1 MLVTPSR
8 AETPELAYRS
18 EVWRKLLH
26 LFALTIP
33 IGYYYVPWPVGAA
46 ICFGFF
52 LISLIIDI
60 ARFRKWPIQ
69 RYWLPIAG
77 PIVRPRE
84 RDNFTGATNIL
95 ASGWLCIVLFATPA
109 AAMGMATIILGD
121 TAAAL
126 VGRRWGRH
134 KITGNRSWEG
144 SSAFFLAAVVG
155 GVLIPGVSW
164 PLALAAAALATVV
177 EAVSQRVDD
186 NLSVPLMVG
195 LFVHVALLYA

>member
-1 MLVTPSR
+1 MNTTLDC
-8 AETPELAYRS
+8 APELAYRS

-33 IGYYYVPWPVGAA
+33 IGYYYVPWYVGAA
-46 ICFGFF
+46 ICFAFF

-60 ARFRKWPIQ
+60 ARFRDWSIQ
-69 RYWLPIAG
+69 RFWLRFAA
-77 PIVRPRE
+77 PIVRPKE

-109 AAMGMATIILGD
+109 AAMGIILGD

-134 KITGNRSWEG
+134 PITGNRTWEG
-144 SSAFFLAAVVG
+144 SAAFLVAAVAG
-155 GVLIPGVSW
+155 GVLLPGISW
-164 PLALAAAALATVV
+164 PLAVAAAVLATIV
-177 EAVSQRVDD
+177 EAVSRRVDD
-186 NLSVPLMVG
+186 NLSVPLVVG
-195 LFVHVALLYA
+195 LFVHIMLIYTPL